1 MLSPIEQIAFILL
14 VIVCSALAFQGFNR
28 IFKTVKSGAKADRS
42 DNLVG
47 RFITALIDVF
57 LQKPIAKAR
66 PIVSM
71 FHSFIFFGFSFYLLV
86 NVNDV
91 LEAFVP
97 GWTTIGSENII
108 ANLFNVFA
116 DIFSVFVLVGWFSFC
131 IDVLFKNPK
140 LWNLTVM

>member
-1 MLSPIEQIAFILL
+1 MLSPNEQITFIIL
-14 VIVCSALAFQGFNR
+14 VAICGALAFQGFRR
-28 IFKTVKSGAKADRS
+28 IFKTVKSGASADRS

-47 RFITALIDVF
+47 RFSSALINVF

-66 PIVSM
+66 PIVTL

-91 LEAFVP
+91 LEAYIP
-97 GWTTIGSENII
+97 DWTTIGSKNII

-116 DIFSVFVLVGWFSFC
+116 DIFSVFVLVG
-131 IDVLFKNPK
+131 
-140 LWNLTVM
+140 